1 MHAFSLAVGS
11 LLGHPWAK
19 ELVKRAQRLV
29 TYFQAAPRAYHKL
42 LEGANSLGIK
52 GRLRSSNK
60 TRFTS
65 IQMMLESV
73 VGLEAAFAFLL
84 NNHESVIQSADIPP
98 IIRDRVFW
106 ASTEVLNKIL
116 VPFSKV
122 MTAIQAKTATLAD
135 ITRYWLYLA
144 RVLREELPKVAAAG
158 GKTSSCCFAG
168 VVLLPVD
175 IALANH
181 ITAGIMLM
189 RSKWLADFMS
199 HCIGAFNMR
208 SKEMNLPECRLA
220 LFLDPR
226 YKAAADAPGT
236 LPELV
241 VTVRL
246 HSDVETIIE
255 ALLAPKQRRN
265 PSTEDNKCFAG
276 REDHAEAQVQCC
288 GMPGS
293 CQPAAGIQ
301 EQQPALQ
308 CAAGQSVQFPAQT
321 VVAGH

>member
-1 MHAFSLAVGS
+1 MMHAFSLTVGS

-29 TYFQAAPRAYHKL
+29 SYMQASTRAYYKL
-42 LEGANSLGIK
+42 LEGAKSLGIK

-73 VGLEAAFAFLL
+73 VGLEAAFGFLL
-84 NNHESVIQSADIPP
+84 NNHKSVIQAADIAP
-98 IIRDRVFW
+98 IIRDRVFC
-106 ASTEVLNKIL
+106 ASAEVLNKIF

-122 MTAIQAKTATLAD
+122 MMAIQAKTATLAD

-158 GKTSSCCFAG
+158 GKNISCCYCCQSNAIWQHGFCYN
-168 VVLLPVD
+168 VVPYAQHL
-175 IALANH
+175 
-181 ITAGIMLM
+181 ML
-189 RSKWLADFMS
+189 SVCLADFMS
-199 HCIGAFNMR
+199 HCIGAFNKR
-208 SKEMNLPECRLA
+208 CKEMNLPECRLA

-236 LPELV
+236 FSDLV

-246 HSDVETIIE
+246 SSDVKPI
-255 ALLAPKQRRN
+255 
-265 PSTEDNKCFAG
+265 
-276 REDHAEAQVQCC
+276 
-288 GMPGS
+288 
-293 CQPAAGIQ
+293 
-301 EQQPALQ
+301 
-308 CAAGQSVQFPAQT
+308 
-321 VVAGH
+321 

>member
-1 MHAFSLAVGS
+1 MHAFSLTVGS

-29 TYFQAAPRAYHKL
+29 TYFQASTRAYHKF
-42 LEGANSLGIK
+42 LEGAKSLGIK

-84 NNHESVIQSADIPP
+84 NNHGSVILNADIPP

-106 ASTEVLNKIL
+106 ASAEVLNKIL

-158 GKTSSCCFAG
+158 GESSPCCFAAK
-168 VVLLPVD
+168 VLPL
-175 IALANH
+175 
-181 ITAGIMLM
+181 
-189 RSKWLADFMS
+189 
-199 HCIGAFNMR
+199 FNMV
-208 SKEMNLPECRLA
+208 SASP
-220 LFLDPR
+220 
-226 YKAAADAPGT
+226 
-236 LPELV
+236 LV
-241 VTVRL
+241 PYEQYL
-246 HSDVETIIE
+246 I
-255 ALLAPKQRRN
+255 RR
-265 PSTEDNKCFAG
+265 
-276 REDHAEAQVQCC
+276 V
-288 GMPGS
+288 
-293 CQPAAGIQ
+293 
-301 EQQPALQ
+301 
-308 CAAGQSVQFPAQT
+308 
-321 VVAGH
+321 